1 MSYNRNYYANGSAA
15 RKYNDYYE
23 EKREYIAPSKRRNR
37 KVQISPLYGI
47 MVIGAIM
54 IMSFVAISYVSLQSQ
69 VTSLRNQKGQ
79 LTSEYESMKLAN
91 DLYQEEMNSSVNLK
105 EIERIAV
112 EELGMKM
119 AGEGQVMT
127 YANDFDDYV
136 MQYLDVPN

>member
-1 MSYNRNYYANGSAA
+1 MSYNRNYYSNGSIA
-15 RKYNDYYE
+15 RKYNENSE
-23 EKREYIAPSKRRNR
+23 ERREYVAPSKRKNR

-47 MVIGAIM
+47 MVVGAIM
-54 IMSFVAISYVSLQSQ
+54 IISFVAISYVSLQSQ
-69 VTSLRNQKGQ
+69 VTSLRNQKGELISQ
-79 LTSEYESMKLAN
+79 YESMKLAN
-91 DLYQEEMNSSVNLK
+91 DLYQEEMNSSVDLK

-127 YANDFDDYV
+127 YTNDFDDYV